1 MGLRLCKDGSK
12 IKALNSEADK
22 TQGLAK
28 DVVIQMGGWKS
39 MINLLS
45 TPLDEFDLI
54 LGNEFFMK
62 EKVMVLPYLNGLFFI
77 DETQLCF
84 VQGSGKVLKKG
95 KSSR

>member
-84 VQGSGKVLKKG
+84 V
-95 KSSR
+95 